1 MVTRRQ
7 FLSLAG
13 GAAVVAAAGVA
24 GFALLPGDEEQTGVP
39 QIKLGRQECARCSM
53 VIADGRFAAAW
64 RDADGKARVF
74 DDPGCML
81 LDQVE
86 LTPADGTQYWV
97 ADYRDETLIDATTA
111 AYVVS
116 DAIRSPMAYG
126 IAAFATRAAAEGALT
141 ELGGTV
147 ADWRGVL
154 QEMEGRAA

>member
-1 MVTRRQ
+1 M
-7 FLSLAG
+7 AG
-13 GAAVVAAAGVA
+13 GAVAVVAAGTA
-24 GFALLPGDEEQTGVP
+24 GFTLLPGDEPQTGIPEV
-39 QIKLGRQECARCSM
+39 KLGKQQCARCGM

-81 LDQVE
+81 LDQLE
-86 LTPADGTQYWV
+86 LAPAEGTQFWV
-97 ADYRDETLIDATTA
+97 ADYRDETFIDATLA

-116 DAIRSPMAYG
+116 GAIRSPMAYG
-126 IAAFATRAAAEGALT
+126 IAAFATRAAADGALG

-154 QEMEGRAA
+154 QEMEGRAS

>member
-1 MVTRRQ
+1 M
-7 FLSLAG
+7 AG
-13 GAAVVAAAGVA
+13 GAVAVVAAGTA
-24 GFALLPGDEEQTGVP
+24 GFALLPGDEPQTGIPEV
-39 QIKLGRQECARCSM
+39 KLGKQQCARCGM

-81 LDQVE
+81 LDQLE
-86 LTPADGTQYWV
+86 LAPAEGTQFWV
-97 ADYRDETLIDATTA
+97 ADYRDETFIDATLA

-116 DAIRSPMAYG
+116 GAIRSPMAYG
-126 IAAFATRAAAEGALT
+126 IAAFASRAAADGALG

-154 QEMEGRAA
+154 QEMEGRAS

>member
-13 GAAVVAAAGVA
+13 GAAVAAVAGAA
-24 GFALLPGDEEQTGVP
+24 GFALLPGDEAKTGVP
-39 QIKLGRQECARCSM
+39 QIKLGKQQCARCGM
-53 VIADGRFAAAW
+53 VIADGRFASAW
-64 RDADGKARVF
+64 RDPNGKARVF

-81 LDQVE
+81 MDHIE
-86 LTPADGTQYWV
+86 LQPGEGAAYWV
-97 ADYRDETLIDATTA
+97 ADYRDEALIDATTA
-111 AYVVS
+111 AFVVS

-141 ELGGTV
+141 ELGGIV

>member
-1 MVTRRQ
+1 M
-7 FLSLAG
+7 AG
-13 GAAVVAAAGVA
+13 GAVAVVAAGTA
-24 GFALLPGDEEQTGVP
+24 GFTLLPDDEPQTGIPEV
-39 QIKLGRQECARCSM
+39 KLGKQQCARCGM

-81 LDQVE
+81 LDQLE
-86 LTPADGTQYWV
+86 LAPAEGTQFWV
-97 ADYRDETLIDATTA
+97 ADYRDETFIDATLA

-116 DAIRSPMAYG
+116 GAIRSPMAYG
-126 IAAFATRAAAEGALT
+126 IAAFATRAAADGALG

-154 QEMEGRAA
+154 QEMEGRAS